1 MHLPHRNRWDSLFRM
16 RHSYLQTGF
25 DAKSPCKRLKF
36 QYLRIISCALHG
48 LHEKIARKIEIDSKL
63 LIKNIYRKR
72 KEHYVFC
79 LTLASSQKEKKKHA
93 LNIIFF
99 SLRFQKMSRKPNAF
113 CHYGKTKKSARS
125 PQEEL
130 RLPTLSCKPQCL
142 CLKLLEKKKMG
153 YYLLFW
159 LTFFFLHR
167 PYFPWRKPKPFSSK
181 TVLHNFPCFP
191 FCCWF
196 IPHIHVKLLVGISRS
211 LHIVSLQKSKKN
223 KRERNNLSHGNS
235 RRQAGAFLNHIN
247 ISFVKTH
254 DAIFFL

>member
-48 LHEKIARKIEIDSKL
+48 LHEKIARKIAIDSKL

-113 CHYGKTKKSARS
+113 CHNGKTKKSARS

-130 RLPTLSCKPQCL
+130 RLSTLSCKPQCL
-142 CLKLLEKKKMG
+142 CLKLLEKKKNG
-153 YYLLFW
+153 ILSPFLAYV
-159 LTFFFLHR
+159 FFFTPPLFPVTKTETVFVENSFTQFPLFSFLLLIYSSYSCETTGR
-167 PYFPWRKPKPFSSK
+167 YFAI
-181 TVLHNFPCFP
+181 TTYCF
-191 FCCWF
+191 FA
-196 IPHIHVKLLVGISRS
+196 
-211 LHIVSLQKSKKN
+211 KK
-223 KRERNNLSHGNS
+223 
-235 RRQAGAFLNHIN
+235 
-247 ISFVKTH
+247 
-254 DAIFFL
+254 